1 MRCAGRCGERTERCR
16 WQRKRSERV
25 AAVKIL
31 SVRRKAAQKFW
42 APQQDH
48 RPLRRFGKKVS
59 AWNLPVTASPCQPP
73 LGKGPVKTGVTDCH
87 SRCAHR
93 LRNDRVF
100 TRGAVCG
107 GTHGSRPTHFMGRG
121 GDTGRCR
128 HRPLQ
133 PNIRT
138 TKKDR
143 REAVF
148 FLHISIM
155 IICAFSLRHGAG
167 RTSPAPPPGSP
178 ARPGPGRYRTR
189 PSPQG

>member
-1 MRCAGRCGERTERCR
+1 MGIFLVLRIAT
-16 WQRKRSERV
+16 
-25 AAVKIL
+25 A
-31 SVRRKAAQKFW
+31 SVRTGFAMTWFFARGAVGRADVGIGPYGGVQGVWEKN
-42 APQQDH
+42 P
-48 RPLRRFGKKVS
+48 
-59 AWNLPVTASPCQPP
+59 PVTALPCQPP
-73 LGKGPVKTGVTDCH
+73 LGKGAEGTGDADCH

-100 TRGAVCG
+100 TRGAMGG

-133 PNIRT
+133 PYVRA
-138 TKKDR
+138 TKKGR

-148 FLHISIM
+148 FLHISIT

-167 RTSPAPPPGSP
+167 RTLPAPPPGSP